1 MSCEVSRIVRFA
13 ACVIFFACCAAQA
26 QYPLRPI
33 KMVAPYPP
41 GGSADILARAI
52 AQKMT
57 ESLGQQVLVENR
69 GGAAGNIGT
78 EYVAKSPADG
88 YTLLVGTVAT
98 HAINPH
104 VFSNLPFD
112 PVRDFAPITPI
123 AQNAIAL
130 VAHPAAAA
138 NSVRELVD
146 YAKRNPGK
154 LSFGSSGNGTP
165 MHLAGELLKGMA
177 GIDLL
182 HIPYKG
188 AGPAIADLLGG
199 QIPYAFVSLAPA
211 LPHLRSGKLKAL
223 GMIEATRTPAAPQIP
238 TIGES
243 VPGYALSSW
252 LGLFAPAGTPAPIVE
267 KLNGAAL
274 EALKARDVKERL
286 DAQGFDIVTST
297 PAAFSRLVQ
306 EDFEKWGRIVRSI
319 GGKLD

>member
-1 MSCEVSRIVRFA
+1 MNWIARFA
-13 ACVIFFACCAAQA
+13 ACLIFLACCAAQA
-26 QYPLRPI
+26 QYPLRPV
-33 KMVAPYPP
+33 KLVAPYPP

-104 VFSNLPFD
+104 VFSKLPFD
-112 PVRDFAPITPI
+112 PLKDFAPVTPI
-123 AQNAIAL
+123 AQNAIAI
-130 VAHPAAAA
+130 VAHPSAPA

-182 HIPYKG
+182 HVPYKG

-223 GMIEATRTPAAPQIP
+223 GMIEATRNPAAPEIP

-243 VPGYALSSW
+243 VSGYALSSW
-252 LGLFAPAGTPAPIVE
+252 LGLFGPAGTPASIVE

-286 DAQGFDIVTST
+286 DAQGFDIVTSS
-297 PAAFSRLVQ
+297 PAAFSRLVA